1 MQNETII
8 AVATGTNGAIAT
20 LRMSGATAIS
30 IAQKMFKGKSTL
42 ENEKGFTLHFGNITD
57 HDGATIDEVLLSL
70 FRAPASYTGENMV
83 EISCHASTYIIQ
95 TILKRALELGARTAD
110 AGEFTLRAFT
120 NGKMDIVQAEG
131 VADLIS
137 TTSAA
142 GHRLAIN
149 QMRGG
154 YSNEFAALREK
165 LLHFMSMIE
174 LELDFSDED
183 VEFADRTKLREL
195 LAAIKTKIETLVSS
209 FNNGN
214 AIKNGVPVAIV
225 GKPNVGKSTLLN
237 RLLGE
242 EKAIVSD
249 IAGTTRD
256 TIEDTKIIDG
266 ITFRFIDTAGI
277 RQSEDTIERIG
288 IERTFDKLQKATV
301 VLLLT
306 DTASG
311 IEEAIDE
318 LSLHPHQQLVVLLNK
333 CDLHPPVVE
342 QTPYTVFSISAKHD
356 IGIREL
362 ETYLASLFT
371 TTGDEVIITNTRHW
385 ELLTLSLEGIDRAL
399 EGLNNGIPTDF
410 ISQDLRE
417 SLHHLGSLTG
427 SITSDSIL
435 HNIFASFCIGK

>member
-1 MQNETII
+1 MYNNTII
-8 AVATGTNGAIAT
+8 AVATGVTGAITT
-20 LRMSGATAIS
+20 LRMSGEEAIS
-30 IAQKMFKGKSTL
+30 IAQKMFKGKSSL
-42 ENEKGFTLHFGNITD
+42 DKEKGFTLHFGNITD
-57 HDGATIDEVLLSL
+57 SDGAIIDEVLLSL

-83 EISCHASTYIIQ
+83 EISCHASSFIIQ
-95 TILKRALELGARTAD
+95 AILKRALELGARTAE
-110 AGEFTLRAFT
+110 AGEFTLRAYT

-131 VADLIS
+131 IADLIS
-137 TTSAA
+137 ATSATE
-142 GHRLAIN
+142 HRLAIN

-154 YSNEFAALREK
+154 YSQEFAALRSK
-165 LLHFMSMIE
+165 LLHFMSLLE

-183 VEFADRTKLREL
+183 VEFADRTKLRHL
-195 LAAIKTKIETLVSS
+195 LSEIKTKIETLVSS

-242 EKAIVSD
+242 EKAIVSE

-256 TIEDTKIIDG
+256 TIEDTKTIDG

-311 IEEAIDE
+311 IEEAIKE
-318 LSLHPHQQLVVLLNK
+318 LSLQPHQQLVVLFNK
-333 CDLHPPVVE
+333 CDLHPAVIE
-342 QTPYTVFSISAKHD
+342 QTPYTSFSISAKHG
-356 IGIREL
+356 IGIHEL
-362 ETYLASLFT
+362 ETYLASLFA

-385 ELLTLSLEGIDRAL
+385 ELLTLSLEGINRAL

-417 SLHHLGSLTG
+417 SIHFLGTLVG
-427 SITSDSIL
+427 SVTSDTIL

>member
-1 MQNETII
+1 MYNNTII
-8 AVATGTNGAIAT
+8 AVATGVTGAIAT
-20 LRMSGATAIS
+20 LRMSGEEAIS
-30 IAQKMFKGKSTL
+30 IAQKMFKGKSSL
-42 ENEKGFTLHFGNITD
+42 EKEKGFTLHFGNITD
-57 HDGATIDEVLLSL
+57 IEGATIDEVLLSL
-70 FRAPASYTGENMV
+70 FRAPSSYTGENMV
-83 EISCHASTYIIQ
+83 EISCHASTFIIQ
-95 TILKRALELGARTAD
+95 AILQRALELGARTAE
-110 AGEFTLRAFT
+110 AGEFTLRAYT

-137 TTSAA
+137 ATSAA

-154 YSNEFAALREK
+154 YSQEFAALRSK
-165 LLHFMSMIE
+165 LLYFMSMIE

-183 VEFADRTKLREL
+183 VEFADRTKLLDL
-195 LAAIKTKIETLVSS
+195 LSEIKTKIETLVSS

-242 EKAIVSD
+242 DKAIVSE

-256 TIEDTKIIDG
+256 TIEDTKNIDG
-266 ITFRFIDTAGI
+266 IIFRFIDTAGI

-306 DTASG
+306 DTVSG
-311 IEEAIDE
+311 IEEDIKG
-318 LSLHPHQQLVVLLNK
+318 LSLHPHQQLVVLFNK
-333 CDLHPPVVE
+333 CDLRPSVVE
-342 QTPYTVFSISAKHD
+342 QTSYTSFSISAKHD

-362 ETYLASLFT
+362 ETHLASLFT
-371 TTGDEVIITNTRHW
+371 TTDNEVILTNTRHW
-385 ELLTLSLEGIDRAL
+385 ELLGRSLEGINRAL
-399 EGLNNGIPTDF
+399 EGLKNGIPTDF

-427 SITSDSIL
+427 EITSDNIL

>member
-1 MQNETII
+1 MYNNTII
-8 AVATGTNGAIAT
+8 AVATGVTGAITT
-20 LRMSGATAIS
+20 LRMSGEEAIS
-30 IAQKMFKGKSTL
+30 IAQKMFKGKSSL
-42 ENEKGFTLHFGNITD
+42 DKEKGFTLHFGNITD
-57 HDGATIDEVLLSL
+57 SDGAIIDEVLLSL

-83 EISCHASTYIIQ
+83 EISCHASSFIIQ
-95 TILKRALELGARTAD
+95 AILKRALELGARTAE
-110 AGEFTLRAFT
+110 AGEFTLRAYT

-131 VADLIS
+131 IADLIS
-137 TTSAA
+137 ATSAIE
-142 GHRLAIN
+142 HRLAIN

-154 YSNEFAALREK
+154 YSQEFAALRSK
-165 LLHFMSMIE
+165 LLHFMSLLE

-183 VEFADRTKLREL
+183 VEFADRTKLRHL
-195 LAAIKTKIETLVSS
+195 LSEIKAKIETLVSS

-242 EKAIVSD
+242 EKAIVSE

-256 TIEDTKIIDG
+256 TIEDTKTIDG

-311 IEEAIDE
+311 IEEAIKE
-318 LSLHPHQQLVVLLNK
+318 LSLQPHQQLVVLFNK
-333 CDLHPPVVE
+333 CDLHPAVIE
-342 QTPYTVFSISAKHD
+342 QTPYTSFSISAKHG
-356 IGIREL
+356 IGIHEL
-362 ETYLASLFT
+362 ETYLASLFA

-385 ELLTLSLEGIDRAL
+385 ELLTLSLEGINRAL

-417 SLHHLGSLTG
+417 SIHFLGTLVG
-427 SITSDSIL
+427 SVTSDTIL

>member
-1 MQNETII
+1 MYNNTII
-8 AVATGTNGAIAT
+8 AVATGVTGAITT
-20 LRMSGATAIS
+20 LRMSGEEAIS
-30 IAQKMFKGKSTL
+30 IAQKMFKGKSSL
-42 ENEKGFTLHFGNITD
+42 DKEKGFTLHFGNITD
-57 HDGATIDEVLLSL
+57 SDGAIIDEVLLSL

-83 EISCHASTYIIQ
+83 EISCHASSFIIQ
-95 TILKRALELGARTAD
+95 AILKRALELGARTAE
-110 AGEFTLRAFT
+110 AGEFTLRAYT

-131 VADLIS
+131 IADLIS
-137 TTSAA
+137 ATSAIE
-142 GHRLAIN
+142 HRLAIN

-154 YSNEFAALREK
+154 YSQEFAALRSK
-165 LLHFMSMIE
+165 LLHFMSLLE

-183 VEFADRTKLREL
+183 VEFADRTKLRHL
-195 LAAIKTKIETLVSS
+195 LSEIKTKIETLVSS

-242 EKAIVSD
+242 EKAIVSE

-256 TIEDTKIIDG
+256 TIEDTKTIDG

-311 IEEAIDE
+311 IEEAIKE
-318 LSLHPHQQLVVLLNK
+318 LSLQPHQQLVVLFNK
-333 CDLHPPVVE
+333 CDLHPAVIE
-342 QTPYTVFSISAKHD
+342 QTPYTSFSISAKHG
-356 IGIREL
+356 IGIHEL
-362 ETYLASLFT
+362 ETYLASLFA

-385 ELLTLSLEGIDRAL
+385 ELLTLSLEGINRAL
-399 EGLNNGIPTDF
+399 EGLDNGIPTDF

-417 SLHHLGSLTG
+417 SIHFLGTLVG
-427 SITSDSIL
+427 SVTSDTIL

>member
-1 MQNETII
+1 MYNNTII
-8 AVATGTNGAIAT
+8 AVATGVTGAITT
-20 LRMSGATAIS
+20 LRMSGDEAIS
-30 IAQKMFKGKSTL
+30 IAQKMFKGRSSLDK
-42 ENEKGFTLHFGNITD
+42 ERGFTLHFGNITD
-57 HDGATIDEVLLSL
+57 SDGAIIDEVLLSL

-83 EISCHASTYIIQ
+83 EISCHASSFIIQ
-95 TILKRALELGARTAD
+95 AILKRALELGARTAEG
-110 AGEFTLRAFT
+110 GEFTLRAYT

-131 VADLIS
+131 IADLIS
-137 TTSAA
+137 ATSATE
-142 GHRLAIN
+142 HHLAIN

-154 YSNEFAALREK
+154 YSQEFAALRSK
-165 LLHFMSMIE
+165 LLHFMSLLE

-183 VEFADRTKLREL
+183 VEFADRTKLRHL
-195 LAAIKTKIETLVSS
+195 LSEIKTKIETLVSS

-242 EKAIVSD
+242 EKAIVSE

-256 TIEDTKIIDG
+256 TIEDTKTIDG

-306 DTASG
+306 DTASDT
-311 IEEAIDE
+311 EEAIKE
-318 LSLHPHQQLVVLLNK
+318 LSLQPHQQLVVLFNK
-333 CDLHPPVVE
+333 CDLHPAAVKK
-342 QTPYTVFSISAKHD
+342 TSYTAFSISAKHD
-356 IGIREL
+356 IGIHEL
-362 ETYLASLFT
+362 EIHLASLFA

-385 ELLTLSLEGIDRAL
+385 ELLTLSLEGINRAL
-399 EGLNNGIPTDF
+399 EGLDNGIPTDF

-417 SLHHLGSLTG
+417 SLHYLGSLTG